1 MQGVKIVEA
10 YEVLE
15 SVAVAMDPV
24 LDGFTGV
31 LVELVFDGERYTLSE
46 MALGSGNRLLRFRS
60 EDRRLAYALFETKLP
75 DEGAGKRTS
84 SAGFTGNT

>member
-1 MQGVKIVEA
+1 MKIVGG

-31 LVELVFDGERYTLSE
+31 LVELVFDGELYILSE
-46 MALGSGNRLLRFRS
+46 VALGSGNRLLRFRS
-60 EDRRLAYALFETKLP
+60 EDRRLAYALFEAELT
-75 DEGAGKRTS
+75 DDGAGSPKS
-84 SAGFTGNT
+84 SAGFTGNA